1 MNSFEA
7 FCAHLASMLDRV
19 NGLQPLETAVPKTT
33 FDELG
38 FDSLHLV
45 EATMATEQM
54 FDVNISDQEVEHC
67 TTIGDLY
74 NHAVKLA
81 TRNVA

>member
-7 FCAHLASMLDRV
+7 FCAYLASKLDRV
-19 NGLQPLETAVPKTT
+19 NGLQPLESAVPTTT

-45 EATMATEQM
+45 EAAMVTEEL
-54 FDVNISDQEVEHC
+54 FDVNISDKEVEDC

-74 NHAVKLA
+74 NHAVRLA